1 MINSLKHQQM
11 QAAGA
16 SYNVNPFA
24 GEQRP
29 NFNEQN
35 NGEINIFAAD
45 GKTSSVDGLSSIT
58 AGNHNGG
65 IGAVQKATEN
75 TGIVDRL
82 DRMDAS
88 TIRPEARDA
97 FRANKLDLYA

>member
-1 MINSLKHQQM
+1 MINSLKYQQM

-29 NFNEQN
+29 NFNQKN
-35 NGEINIFAAD
+35 NEEINIFAAD

-58 AGNHNGG
+58 AGSHNGG

-88 TIRPEARDA
+88 TIKPDSRDA
-97 FRANKLDLYA
+97 LRGKHLYLEG